1 MKIERRILIYSMFNN
16 LIIAIIK
23 LVGGLIYG
31 LSSLFA
37 DGMHTFS
44 DFITDII
51 SLIASK
57 ISKKR
62 PTKYHPFGFGKVEY
76 LTNLFVGIILLILGL
91 YIIVSSFF
99 KKTIIPPLTLLILL
113 SITLVLKL
121 IAIVI
126 MHIVGKNINSNLLIT
141 STEES
146 MTDLYSTLGVIIIT
160 ILLQFTNK
168 LPILKYADLLGSIL
182 IGLIVLKSSLKIII
196 DNSLCLIGEVDDNKE
211 IIENLKT
218 VIKKINKIEDYEI
231 NLIKYGSYYR
241 LQLTLELSSN
251 LSLRKVTRIV
261 NKLKKEIKY
270 NKDLKI
276 KYITV
281 YVKDESK

>member
-51 SLIASK
+51 SFIASK

-91 YIIVSSFF
+91 YIIISSFF
-99 KKTIIPPLTLLILL
+99 KKTIIPPLSLLILL
-113 SITLVLKL
+113 FITLILKL

-146 MTDLYSTLGVIIIT
+146 KADLYSTFGVIIIT
-160 ILLQFTNK
+160 ILLQFTDK
-168 LPILKYADLLGSIL
+168 LPILKYADLVGSIL
-182 IGLIVLKSSLKIII
+182 IGLIVLKTAFKVIV

-211 IIENLKT
+211 IKDKL
-218 VIKKINKIEDYEI
+218 KKIIKDIDKIEDYEI
-231 NLIKYGSYYR
+231 DLIKYGSYYR
-241 LQLTLELSSN
+241 LQLTLELSSD
-251 LSLRKVTRIV
+251 LSLRKVTKIV

-281 YVKDESK
+281 YVKDESN